1 MVLFCSSL
9 LPLAALSVGHCGRWV
24 RPAAAVPSAHAHASA
39 RAGRSAWLRQVPVL
53 CFAGLLVAGAQASTV
68 VVDVADAAGLP
79 LAGAVVFLD
88 SAEARKL
95 VKPLLGAEVAQ
106 EKRKFVPGVLVVP
119 VGTEVRFPNH
129 DSVRHHVYSFSPAK
143 KFELKLYS
151 GTPSNPV
158 LFDKP
163 GVVVLGCNIHDQM
176 VGWMLVVETPFYGLT
191 PAAGGKVQLDNVPPG
206 VYTLRT
212 WHARLPVGA
221 PAQEQS
227 LTVPASGSGSVSV
240 RVKGLEP

>member
-1 MVLFCSSL
+1 MPLFFLFLLTLCAPLGGHSARFAGGLRRRAPVFNAPGGGRIWRGGLALCLVGSL
-9 LPLAALSVGHCGRWV
+9 GAF
-24 RPAAAVPSAHAHASA
+24 AHA
-39 RAGRSAWLRQVPVL
+39 GT
-53 CFAGLLVAGAQASTV
+53 VA
-68 VVDVADAAGLP
+68 VAVTDAAGQP
-79 LAGAVVFLD
+79 LADAVVFLD
-88 SAEARKL
+88 SAEARKQ
-95 VKPLLGAEVAQ
+95 VKPLVGVEMAQ

-176 VGWMLVVETPFYGLT
+176 VGWMLVVETPFYARVPDGS
-191 PAAGGKVQLDNVPPG
+191 GKVQLDNVPPG

-221 PAQEQS
+221 PAQEQP
-227 LTVPASGSGSVSV
+227 LTVTATGAVSASV
-240 RVKGLEP
+240 RMTGLQP

>member
-1 MVLFCSSL
+1 MTRFYSSL
-9 LPLAALSVGHCGRWV
+9 
-24 RPAAAVPSAHAHASA
+24 
-39 RAGRSAWLRQVPVL
+39 PV
-53 CFAGLLVAGAQASTV
+53 CWMHFAGLPALLARSALGTLARQVRAKGWVPRGLLSFCLAGSLAVVAQAGTV
-68 VVDVADAAGLP
+68 SVDVADAAGKP
-79 LAGAVVFLD
+79 LADAVVFLD

-95 VKPLLGAEVAQ
+95 VKPLAGAEVAQ
-106 EKRKFVPGVLVVP
+106 EKRQFVPRVLVVP

-158 LFDKP
+158 LFDRP

-176 VGWMLVVETPFYGLT
+176 VGWMLVVETPFYAIT
-191 PAAGGKVQLDNVPPG
+191 PAATSKVQLDNVPPG
-206 VYTLRT
+206 AYTLRT

-221 PAQEQS
+221 PAQEQA
-227 LTVPASGSGSVSV
+227 LTVPATGAVSVSV
-240 RVKGLEP
+240 RMTGLEP